1 MCGGGGGNGDPQWR
15 KPCVNLA
22 GSWGQYGLALGG
34 RVAGP
39 GAERAASARLRVGDT
54 LLVDET
60 NQDVVLFVTSEP
72 SAGAIAI
79 VELLAQDGS
88 ILWRDELE
96 LDE

>member
-1 MCGGGGGNGDPQWR
+1 
-15 KPCVNLA
+15 
-22 GSWGQYGLALGG
+22 
-34 RVAGP
+34 
-39 GAERAASARLRVGDT
+39 
-54 LLVDET
+54 VDET